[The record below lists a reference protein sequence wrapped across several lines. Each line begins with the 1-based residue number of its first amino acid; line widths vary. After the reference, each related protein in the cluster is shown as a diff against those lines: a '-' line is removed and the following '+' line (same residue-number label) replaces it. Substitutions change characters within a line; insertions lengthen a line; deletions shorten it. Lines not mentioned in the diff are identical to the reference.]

1 MTIMM
6 AELLLEIGT
15 EEIPAGYLENGL
27 KEFKRLAGE
36 CLKENRIDLAG
47 GLEVYGTPRR
57 LVLMGKGVSEKQKDL
72 IQEVTGPPKKV
83 AYDKNGVPTRAAEG
97 FARKQGVSVEELQTI
112 ETPKGEY
119 LYVKQEIP
127 GKPTLEILSERLP
140 GIIGEIPWPKSMRWG
155 EVGFPFVRPVHW
167 ILCLLGGSVVP
178 FEAAGVQSGSTTRGH
193 RFMGPEAVSVSNIAD
208 YLKVMESAFVVL
220 DPLERQRVV
229 VKAARDAAASV
240 GGVPADDPELV
251 QTVANLTEYPTAV
264 CGGFEKAFLDL
275 PDAVLITAMR
285 EHQKYFAVY
294 DEKGALMPN
303 FVAVNNTKTRD
314 ESVVCRGHERVLRAR
329 LSDADF
335 FLKEDRKRPL
345 LDRLED
351 LKQVIYQ
358 AQLGTSYAKVMR
370 VETLAEHIAG
380 MVLPEQV
387 DRAKL
392 AARLAKCDLVTHMVI
407 EFPSLQG
414 AVGKAYAA
422 LEGYEDDICSGIH
435 EHYLP
440 LKAGGALPQS
450 KIGAV
455 VGMADRLDT
464 IAGCFAVG
472 LEPTG
477 KADPFALRRHA
488 LAIIRIMEDTGWD
501 LSFRQ
506 LVEKALSLLAG
517 EIEFDFDATFAR
529 VLDFIR
535 ERYKNMMLRS
545 DYASDLVEAAICGP
559 FDCILSLR
567 PKMEQLKEFT
577 LSSDE
582 FTPLALT
589 FKRVN
594 NIIKKQPMVFEV
606 NPELF
611 KEDAEKDLWET
622 YQSLKDD
629 VAVCISRSAFLEALG
644 IMTRLRTPVDQL
656 FDNVEILTH
665 DDALRENRVG
675 LLQLISSFVLTIA
688 DFSKFSI

>member
-1 MTIMM
+1 MKIMTS
-6 AELLLEIGT
+6 ELLLEIGT

-27 KEFKRLAGE
+27 RELKRLADV

-57 LVLMGKGVSEKQKDL
+57 LVLMGKGVSKKQQDL
-72 IQEVTGPPKKV
+72 TREVTGPPKKV
-83 AYDKNGVPTRAAEG
+83 AYDANGNPTKAAEG
-97 FARKQGVSVEELQTI
+97 FAKKQGISVGELKTI

-127 GKPTLEILSERLP
+127 GRPTVEILSESLP

-155 EVGFPFVRPVHW
+155 AVGFPFVRPVHW
-167 ILCLLGGSVVP
+167 ILCLFDGVVVP
-178 FEAAGVQSGSTTRGH
+178 FQSAGVQSGSTTFGH
-193 RFMGPEAVSVSNIAD
+193 RFMGPEAVDPSNIAG
-208 YLKVMESAFVVL
+208 YENVMENAFVVL
-220 DPLERQRVV
+220 DPLKRQRVV
-229 VKAARDAAASV
+229 EKTVGEAAASV

-264 CGGFEKAFLDL
+264 CGSFEKGFLEL

-314 ESVVCRGHERVLRAR
+314 ESVVCKGHERVLRAR

-358 AQLGTSYAKVMR
+358 AQLGTSHAKVMR
-370 VETLAEHIAG
+370 VETLSAYMADQ
-380 MVLPEQV
+380 VLPKQV
-387 DRAKL
+387 DRARL
-392 AARLAKCDLVTHMVI
+392 TARLAKCDLVTHMVI

-435 EHYLP
+435 DHYLP
-440 LKAGGALPQS
+440 LKAGGRLPQS
-450 KIGAV
+450 EIGAL
-455 VGMADRLDT
+455 VGIADRLDT

-488 LAIIRIMEDTGWD
+488 LAIIRIVEDTGWD
-501 LSFRQ
+501 FSFKG

-517 EIEFDFDATFAR
+517 EIEFDFDAIFAR

-545 DYASDLVEAAICGP
+545 DYASDLVEASICGE

-567 PKMEQLKEFT
+567 PKMAQLKEFSV
-577 LSSDE
+577 SSDE
-582 FTPLALT
+582 FSPLALT

-594 NIIKKQPMVFEV
+594 NIIKKQRQIFEV

-611 KEDAEKDLWET
+611 REDAEKLLWET
-622 YQSLKDD
+622 YQALKDD
-629 VAVCISRSAFLEALG
+629 VAGCIEKSNFLDALVF
-644 IMTRLRTPVDQL
+644 MAKLRTPVDQM
-656 FDNVEILTH
+656 FDNVEILTK
-665 DDALRENRVG
+665 DDVLRENRVG
-675 LLQLISSFVLTIA
+675 LLQMISRFVLTVA
-688 DFSKFSI
+688 DFSRFSI

>member
-1 MTIMM
+1 MT

-27 KEFKRLAGE
+27 EELKRLAGD
-36 CLKENRIDLAG
+36 CLRENRIDLTG
-47 GLEVYGTPRR
+47 GLDVYGTPRR
-57 LVLMGKGVSEKQKDL
+57 LVLIARGVSKKQQDL
-72 IQEVTGPPKKV
+72 TQEVTGPPKKV
-83 AYDKNGVPTRAAEG
+83 AYDKNGAPTKAAAG
-97 FARKQGVSVEELQTI
+97 FAKKQGVSVHELQTI
-112 ETPKGEY
+112 ETSKGEY

-127 GKPTLEILSERLP
+127 GRPTLEILSERLP

-167 ILCLLGGSVVP
+167 ILCLFDGQMVS
-178 FEAAGVQSGSTTRGH
+178 FEAAGVQSGNNTFGH
-193 RFMGPEAVSVSNIAD
+193 RFMAPEGVNVSTIDD
-208 YLKVMESAFVVL
+208 YQKAMENAFVVL
-220 DPLERQRVV
+220 DPHERQQVV
-229 VKAARDAAASV
+229 LKVARDAAANV

-264 CGGFEKAFLDL
+264 CGSFENAFLDL

-294 DEKGALMPN
+294 DDQGSLMPN
-303 FVAVNNTKTRD
+303 FVAINNTMTRD

-329 LSDADF
+329 LSDANF

-345 LDRLED
+345 LERLED

-370 VETLAEHIAG
+370 IEALTAYIAA
-380 MVLPEQV
+380 QV
-387 DRAKL
+387 IPKQIDRARL

-414 AVGKAYAA
+414 AVGKAYAE
-422 LEGYEDDICSGIH
+422 LEGYDEEISSGIYD
-435 EHYLP
+435 HYLP
-440 LKAGGALPQS
+440 LKAGGALPQTQ
-450 KIGAV
+450 IGAV

-488 LAIIRIMEDTGWD
+488 LAIIRIIEDTGWD
-501 LSFRQ
+501 LSFKA
-506 LVEKALSLLAG
+506 LVEKALSLLA
-517 EIEFDFDATFAR
+517 EDITFDFDDTFGRLTA
-529 VLDFIR
+529 FIR

-545 DYASDLVEAAICGP
+545 DYASDLVEAAICGE
-559 FDCILSLR
+559 FDRILSLR
-567 PKMEQLKEFT
+567 PKMEQLTDFA
-577 LSSDE
+577 LSSEE

-594 NIIKKQPMVFEV
+594 NIIKNQGRMFSVDPA
-606 NPELF
+606 LF
-611 KEDAEKDLWET
+611 KEDAEKDLWKT

-629 VAVCISRSAFLEALG
+629 VEKCIGKSDFLDALG
-644 IMTRLRTPVDQL
+644 MMTRLRTPVDQL
-656 FDNVEILTH
+656 FDHVEILT
-665 DDALRENRVG
+665 DNEALRENRVG

>member
-1 MTIMM
+1 MT

-27 KEFKRLAGE
+27 SELRRLAEE
-36 CLKENRIDLAG
+36 CLKENRIDLTGAID
-47 GLEVYGTPRR
+47 VFGTPRR
-57 LVLMGKGVSEKQKDL
+57 LVLMAEGVLEKQQDL
-72 IQEVTGPPKKV
+72 IQEVTGPPKRV
-83 AYDKNGVPTRAAEG
+83 AFDKNGAPTKAAEG
-97 FARKQGVSVEELQTI
+97 FAKKQGISIDEIKTI

-127 GKPTLEILSERLP
+127 GRPTLDILSERLP

-167 ILCLLGGSVVP
+167 IMCLFGGRVVP
-178 FEAAGVQSGSTTRGH
+178 FEAAGVQSGSTTAGH
-193 RFMGPEAVSVSNIAD
+193 RFMAPETVDVSNIAD
-208 YLKVMESAFVVL
+208 YRKVMKNAFVVL
-220 DPLERQRVV
+220 DPQERGQVV
-229 VKAARDAAASV
+229 LRAAKDAASSV

-264 CGGFEKAFLDL
+264 CGSFEKAFLDL

-294 DEKGALMPN
+294 NERGALMPN

-358 AQLGTSYAKVMR
+358 AQLGTSHAKVMR
-370 VETLAEHIAG
+370 VEALTEYIANKA
-380 MVLPEQV
+380 LPGQI

-392 AARLAKCDLVTHMVI
+392 TARLAKCDLVTHMVI

-414 AVGKAYAA
+414 AVGKAYAE
-422 LEGYEDDICSGIH
+422 LEGYDADICSGIYD
-435 EHYLP
+435 HYLP
-440 LKAGGALPQS
+440 LKAGGVLPQS
-450 KIGAV
+450 GIGAV

-488 LAIIRIMEDTGWD
+488 LALIRIMEDTGWD
-501 LSFRQ
+501 FSFQ
-506 LVEKALSLLAG
+506 GLVKKALSLLRA
-517 EIEFDFDATFAR
+517 EIEFDLDDTFEGIIG
-529 VLDFIR
+529 FIR

-545 DYASDLVEAAICGP
+545 NYASDLVEAAICGE
-559 FDCILSLR
+559 FDRILNLR

-582 FTPLALT
+582 FMPLALT

-594 NIIKKQPMVFEV
+594 NIIKKQERIFSVD
-606 NPELF
+606 PERF
-611 KEDAEKDLWET
+611 GEDAEKDLWRT
-622 YQSLKDD
+622 YQSLKDG
-629 VAVCISRSAFLEALG
+629 VAECIGKRAFLDALG
-644 IMTRLRTPVDQL
+644 IMARLRTPVDQL
-656 FDNVEILTH
+656 FDNVEILTE
-665 DDALRENRVG
+665 DRTLRENRVG
-675 LLQLISSFVLTIA
+675 LLQLISAFVLTIA

>member
-1 MTIMM
+1 MT

-27 KEFKRLAGE
+27 RALKRLAEE
-36 CLKENRIDLAG
+36 CLKDSRIDWAG
-47 GLEVYGTPRR
+47 GLDVYGTPRR
-57 LVLMGKGVSEKQKDL
+57 LVLMGKAISLKQEDL
-72 IQEVTGPPKKV
+72 IQEVTGPPKNV
-83 AYDKNGVPTRAAEG
+83 AYDKNGAPTKAAVG
-97 FARKQGVSVEELQTI
+97 FAKKQGVSVEQLQTI

-119 LYVKQEIP
+119 LYVKQEVP
-127 GKPTLEILSERLP
+127 GRSTLEILSERLP
-140 GIIGEIPWPKSMRWG
+140 AIMGEIPWPKSMRWG

-167 ILCLLGGSVVP
+167 ILCLFGGRVVP
-178 FEAAGVQSGSTTRGH
+178 FEAAGVKSGSTTRGH
-193 RFMGPEAVSVSNIAD
+193 RFMGPEEVAVSNIAD
-208 YLKVMESAFVVL
+208 YLGAMERGFVVL
-220 DPLERQRVV
+220 DPKKRQQVV
-229 VKAARDAAASV
+229 ETVAREAAASV
-240 GGVPADDPELV
+240 GGVPTDDPELV

-329 LSDADF
+329 LSDAGF

-351 LKQVIYQ
+351 LKSVIYQ
-358 AQLGTSYAKVMR
+358 AKLGTSHAKVMR
-370 VETLAEHIAG
+370 IEALAAYIAG
-380 MVLPEQV
+380 LMLPEET
-387 DRAKL
+387 DRVKL
-392 AARLAKCDLVTHMVI
+392 VARLAKCDLVTHMVI

-414 AVGKAYAA
+414 VVGSAYAA
-422 LEGYEDDICSGIH
+422 LEGYDDDICSGIH

-455 VGMADRLDT
+455 VGIADRLDT

-506 LVEKALSLLAG
+506 LVKKALSLLAKD
-517 EIEFDFDATFAR
+517 IDFDFDPVFAG
-529 VLDFIR
+529 VSAFIR
-535 ERYKNMMLRS
+535 DRYKNMMLRS
-545 DYASDLVEAAICGP
+545 DYASDLVEATICGE
-559 FDCILSLR
+559 FDGILSLR
-567 PKMEQLKEFT
+567 PRMAQLKEFT

-582 FTPLALT
+582 FVPLALT

-594 NIIKKQPMVFEV
+594 NIIKKQTQVFEV
-606 NPELF
+606 NPDLF
-611 KEDAEKDLWET
+611 KESAEKYLWET
-622 YQSLKDD
+622 YQALRAD
-629 VAVCISRSAFLEALG
+629 VEACIERSAFLDALG
-644 IMTRLRTPVDQL
+644 LMTRLRTPVDQL
-656 FDNVEILTH
+656 FDQVEILTE

-675 LLQLISSFVLTIA
+675 MLQVISKFVLTLA

>member
-1 MTIMM
+1 MT

-27 KEFKRLAGE
+27 KELKRLAE
-36 CLKENRIDLAG
+36 ACLKEDRIDVTGAID
-47 GLEVYGTPRR
+47 VYGTPRR
-57 LVLMGKGVSEKQKDL
+57 LVLMATGVSEKQRDL
-72 IQEVTGPPKKV
+72 VQEVTGPPRKV
-83 AYDKNGVPTRAAEG
+83 AYDQNGAPTKAAEG
-97 FARKQGVSVEELQTI
+97 FARKQGVSVDDLRTI
-112 ETPKGEY
+112 RTPKGEY

-127 GKPTLEILSERLP
+127 GRATPEILAERLP

-155 EVGFPFVRPVHW
+155 KIGFPFVRPVHW
-167 ILCLLGGSVVP
+167 IMCLFDGRVVP
-178 FEAAGVQSGSTTRGH
+178 FEAAGVESGSTTLGH
-193 RFMGPEAVSVSNIAD
+193 RFMAPEAVNVSSIAD
-208 YLKVMESAFVVL
+208 YRKSMENAFVVL
-220 DPLERQRVV
+220 DPHGRQEVV
-229 VKAARDAAASV
+229 SKAVRDAAAGV

-264 CGGFEKAFLDL
+264 CGSFEKAFLDL

-294 DEKGALMPN
+294 DETGALMAN
-303 FVAVNNTKTRD
+303 FVAVNNTRTRD

-345 LDRLED
+345 MDRLED

-370 VETLAEHIAG
+370 VEALTEYMAEK
-380 MVLPEQV
+380 VLPKQV

-392 AARLAKCDLVTHMVI
+392 TARLAKCDLVTHMVI

-422 LEGYEDDICSGIH
+422 LEGYDADIASGIYD
-435 EHYLP
+435 HYLP
-440 LKAGGALPQS
+440 LKAGGTLPRS
-450 KIGAV
+450 GIGAV

-464 IAGCFAVG
+464 IAGCFSVG

-488 LAIIRIMEDTGWD
+488 LAVIRIVEDSGWD
-501 LSFRQ
+501 LSFKE
-506 LVEKALSLLAG
+506 LVKEALSLLQS
-517 EIEFDFDATFAR
+517 EIEFDFDDTFTR
-529 VLDFIR
+529 IIGFIR
-535 ERYKNMMLRS
+535 DRYKNMMLRAG
-545 DYASDLVEAAICGP
+545 YASDLVEAAICGE
-559 FDCILSLR
+559 FDHILSLR
-567 PKMEQLKEFT
+567 PKMEQLKKFT

-582 FTPLALT
+582 FAPLALT

-594 NIIKKQPMVFEV
+594 NIIKKQERIFSVD
-606 NPELF
+606 PERF
-611 KEDAEKDLWET
+611 REDAERDLWRT

-629 VAVCISRSAFLEALG
+629 VGECVRKSAFLEALE
-644 IMTRLRTPVDQL
+644 IMARLRTPVDQL
-656 FDNVEILTH
+656 FDNVEILTE
-665 DDALRENRVG
+665 DQSLRENRVG
-675 LLQLISSFVLTIA
+675 LLQLISAFVLTVA

>member
-1 MTIMM
+1 MT

-27 KEFKRLAGE
+27 EELKRLAGE

-57 LVLMGKGVSEKQKDL
+57 LVLLGRGVSKKQQDL
-72 IQEVTGPPKKV
+72 TREVTGPPKNA
-83 AYDKNGVPTRAAEG
+83 AYDKEGNPTKAAEG
-97 FARKQGVSVEELQTI
+97 FAKKQGVSVQELQTI

-127 GKPTLEILSERLP
+127 GRPTSEILSEQLP
-140 GIIGEIPWPKSMRWG
+140 GIIGAIPWPKSMRWG
-155 EVGFPFVRPVHW
+155 EVGFAFVRPVHW
-167 ILCLLGGSVVP
+167 ILSLFDGRVVP
-178 FEAAGVQSGSTTRGH
+178 FETAGVQSGNTTFGH
-193 RFMGPEAVSVSNIAD
+193 RFMAPDGVTVSDIAD
-208 YLKVMESAFVVL
+208 YQEAMRNAFVIL
-220 DPLERQRVV
+220 DPHERQGVV
-229 VKAARDAAASV
+229 VKTVHDAAAGV

-264 CGGFEKAFLDL
+264 CGSFEKGFLDL

-294 DEKGALMPN
+294 DENGSLMPN

-335 FLKEDRKRPL
+335 FLKEDRKKPL

-358 AQLGTSYAKVMR
+358 ARLGTSHAKVMR
-370 VETLAEHIAG
+370 VEALSECIAEQ
-380 MVLPEQV
+380 VLPEEV

-392 AARLAKCDLVTHMVI
+392 TARLAKCDLVTHMVI

-422 LEGYEDDICSGIH
+422 LEGYEEDVYSGIYD
-435 EHYLP
+435 HYLP

-450 KIGAV
+450 GIGAV
-455 VGMADRLDT
+455 VGVADRLDT
-464 IAGCFAVG
+464 ICGCFAVG

-501 LSFRQ
+501 LSFKELIKR
-506 LVEKALSLLAG
+506 ALSLLADG
-517 EIEFDFDATFAR
+517 IDFDVEATFER
-529 VLDFIR
+529 VLGFVR

-545 DYASDLVEAAICGP
+545 EYSSDLVEAAISEE
-559 FDCILSLR
+559 FDRILSLR
-567 PKMEQLKEFT
+567 PKMAQLKDFT
-577 LSSDE
+577 LSSEE
-582 FTPLALT
+582 FAPLALT

-594 NIIKKQPMVFEV
+594 NIIKKQSRAFEV

-611 KEDAEKDLWET
+611 LEDAEKDLWET
-622 YQSLKDD
+622 YQGLKDD
-629 VAVCISRSAFLEALG
+629 VAACIGKNAFLEALG
-644 IMTRLRTPVDQL
+644 IMVRLRTPVDQL
-656 FDNVEILTH
+656 FDNVEILTK

>member
-1 MTIMM
+1 MM

-15 EEIPAGYLENGL
+15 EEIPAGYLESGL
-27 KEFKRLAGE
+27 RELKRLAGE

-47 GLEVYGTPRR
+47 GLDVYGTPRR
-57 LVLMGKGVSEKQKDL
+57 LVLMGKGVSEKQEDL
-72 IQEVTGPPKKV
+72 IQEVTGPPRKV
-83 AYDKNGVPTRAAEG
+83 AYDENGLPTKAAEG

-127 GKPTLEILSERLP
+127 GKPTLEILSEHLP
-140 GIIGEIPWPKSMRWG
+140 GIIGAITWPKSMRWG

-167 ILCLLGGSVVP
+167 ILCLLDGRVVP

-193 RFMGPEAVSVSNIAD
+193 RFMGPEEVNVSNIDD
-208 YLKVMESAFVVL
+208 YLKAMEGAFVVL

-229 VKAARDAAASV
+229 AKAARDAAAGV
-240 GGVPADDPELV
+240 GGVPVDDPELV

-264 CGGFEKAFLDL
+264 CGSFEKAFLDL

-294 DEKGALMPN
+294 DEKGTLMPN

-314 ESVVCRGHERVLRAR
+314 ESIVCRGHERVLRAR

-370 VETLAEHIAG
+370 VETLAEHIASQ
-380 MVLPEQV
+380 VLPEQV

-440 LKAGGALPQS
+440 LKAGGALPRS
-450 KIGAV
+450 RIGAV

-488 LAIIRIMEDTGWD
+488 LAIIRIMEDAGWD

-559 FDCILSLR
+559 FDCILPLR

-594 NIIKKQPMVFEV
+594 NIIKKQTQVFSV

-629 VAVCISRSAFLEALG
+629 VAVTITKSAFLEALG

>member
-1 MTIMM
+1 MTS
-6 AELLLEIGT
+6 ELLLEIGT

-27 KEFKRLAGE
+27 EELKRLAEE
-36 CLKENRIDLAG
+36 CLRENRIDVTG
-47 GLEVYGTPRR
+47 ELEVYGTPRR
-57 LVLMGKGVSEKQKDL
+57 LVLMGRGLREKQRDL

-83 AYDKNGVPTRAAEG
+83 AYDETGAPTKAAEG
-97 FARKQGVSVEELQTI
+97 FARKQGIALSELQTI

-127 GKPTLEILSERLP
+127 GRPALEILSERMP
-140 GIIGEIPWPKSMRWG
+140 GIIGDIPWPKSMRWG
-155 EVGFPFVRPVHW
+155 EIGFPFVRPVHW
-167 ILCLLGGSVVP
+167 ILCLFGGCVVP
-178 FEAAGVQSGSTTRGH
+178 FEAAGAKSGNTTRGH
-193 RFMGPEAVSVSNIAD
+193 RFMGPEAVEVSGISD
-208 YLKVMESAFVVL
+208 YQKAMEGAFVVL
-220 DPLERQRVV
+220 DPKVRQRVV
-229 VKAARDAAASV
+229 VEVVQNAAAGV

-264 CGGFEKAFLDL
+264 CGGFEKRFLDL

-294 DEKGALMPN
+294 DEKGDLMPN

-345 LDRLED
+345 QDRLED

-358 AQLGTSYAKVMR
+358 ARLGTSHAKVMR
-370 VETLAEHIAG
+370 IEALAEHIAG
-380 MVLPEQV
+380 QVLPTQV

-392 AARLAKCDLVTHMVI
+392 TARLAKCDLVTHMVI

-422 LEGYEDDICSGIH
+422 LEEYDEDICSGIY

-440 LKAGGALPQS
+440 QKAGGDLPRS
-450 KIGAV
+450 EIGAV

-464 IAGCFAVG
+464 IAGCFSVG

-501 LSFRQ
+501 LSFRE

-517 EIEFDFDATFAR
+517 EIEFDFDATFER
-529 VLDFIR
+529 VLAFIGD
-535 ERYKNMMLRS
+535 RYKNMMLRS
-545 DYASDLVEAAICGP
+545 GYASDLVEAAISDE
-559 FDCILSLR
+559 FDRILSLR

-582 FTPLALT
+582 FAPLALT

-594 NIIKKQPMVFEV
+594 NIIKKQEAVFAV
-606 NPELF
+606 TPELF
-611 KEDAEKDLWET
+611 QEDAEKELWEV
-622 YQSLKDD
+622 YQALKDD
-629 VAVCISRSAFLEALG
+629 VDGCIGRSAFLEALE

-656 FDNVEILTH
+656 FDNVEILTE
-665 DDALRENRVG
+665 DQVLRENRVG
-675 LLQLISSFVLTIA
+675 LLQLISGFVLTMA

>member
-15 EEIPAGYLENGL
+15 EEIPAGYLESGL
-27 KEFKRLAGE
+27 KELKRLAGE

-57 LVLMGKGVSEKQKDL
+57 LVLMGKGVSKKQKDL
-72 IQEVTGPPKKV
+72 IQEVTGPPRKV
-83 AYDKNGVPTRAAEG
+83 AYDKSGVPTKAAEG

-119 LYVKQEIP
+119 LFVKQEIP
-127 GKPTLEILSERLP
+127 GKPTLEILSECLP

-167 ILCLLGGSVVP
+167 ILCLLGGRVVP

-193 RFMGPEAVSVSNIAD
+193 RFMGPEEVNVSNIAD
-208 YLKVMESAFVVL
+208 FLKAMESAFVVL

-229 VKAARDAAASV
+229 AKAAQEVAASM

-264 CGGFEKAFLDL
+264 CGGFERRFLDL

-380 MVLPEQV
+380 QALPEQV

-422 LEGYEDDICSGIH
+422 LEGYEDDICAGIH

-450 KIGAV
+450 RIGAV

-464 IAGCFAVG
+464 ISGCFAVG

-545 DYASDLVEAAICGP
+545 DFASDLVEAAICGP

-567 PKMEQLKEFT
+567 PKMAQLKEFT

-594 NIIKKQPMVFEV
+594 NIIKKQPKVFAV

-611 KEDAEKDLWET
+611 KEDAEKDLWGT
-622 YQSLKDD
+622 YQALKDD
-629 VAVCISRSAFLEALG
+629 VAACIRKSAFLEALG

-656 FDNVEILTH
+656 FDNVEILTG
-665 DDALRENRVG
+665 DDTLRENRVG

>member
-1 MTIMM
+1 MT

-15 EEIPAGYLENGL
+15 EEIPAGYLEDGL
-27 KEFKRLAGE
+27 SALKRRVEA
-36 CLKENRIDLAG
+36 CLTESRIDWEG
-47 GLEVYGTPRR
+47 DLEVYGTPRR
-57 LVLMGKGVSEKQKDL
+57 LVLMGKAVSLKQKDL
-72 IQEVTGPPKKV
+72 IQEVTGPPKNV
-83 AYDKNGVPTRAAEG
+83 AYDQNGAPTRAAAG
-97 FARKQGVSVEELQTI
+97 FAKKQGVSVEELSTI
-112 ETPKGEY
+112 DTPKGEY
-119 LYVKQEIP
+119 LYVKQEVP
-127 GKPTLEILSERLP
+127 GRSTHEILSERLP

-155 EVGFPFVRPVHW
+155 DVGFPFVRPVHW
-167 ILCLLGGSVVP
+167 ILCLLGGRVAP
-178 FEAAGVQSGSTTRGH
+178 FEAAGVKSGNTTRGH
-193 RFMGPEAVSVSNIAD
+193 RFMGPEEVSVKNIAD
-208 YLKVMESAFVVL
+208 YRKAMEGAFVVL
-220 DPLERQRVV
+220 DPMERRRVV
-229 VKAARDAAASV
+229 EKVAREAAASV
-240 GGVPADDPELV
+240 GGVPVDDPELV

-294 DEKGALMPN
+294 DEMGTLMPN
-303 FVAVNNTKTRD
+303 FVAVNNTRTRD

-370 VETLAEHIAG
+370 VEALAAHIAG
-380 MVLPEQV
+380 WVLPEET
-387 DRAKL
+387 DRVKL
-392 AARLAKCDLVTHMVI
+392 VARLSKCDLVTHMVI

-414 AVGKAYAA
+414 EVGSAYAA
-422 LEGYEDDICSGIH
+422 MEGYDGDICSGIS

-440 LKAGGALPQS
+440 LKAGAALPQS

-501 LSFRQ
+501 LSFKQ
-506 LVEKALSLLAG
+506 LVEKTLSQLAK
-517 EIEFDFDATFAR
+517 EIDFDFDAVFAR

-535 ERYKNMMLRS
+535 DRYKNMMLRS
-545 DYASDLVEAAICGP
+545 DYVSDLVEAAICEV

-567 PKMEQLKEFT
+567 PKMEQLKAFT

-582 FTPLALT
+582 FVPLALT

-594 NIIKKQPMVFEV
+594 NIIKKQTRVFAV

-611 KEDAEKDLWET
+611 QESAEKHLWET
-622 YQSLKDD
+622 YRALKDD
-629 VAVCISRSAFLEALG
+629 VDSCIEKSAFLDALG
-644 IMTRLRTPVDQL
+644 LMARLRTPVDQL
-656 FDNVEILTH
+656 FDQVEILTK

-675 LLQLISSFVLTIA
+675 LLQVISKFVLTLA

>member
-1 MTIMM
+1 MM

-15 EEIPAGYLENGL
+15 EEIPAGYLESGL
-27 KEFKRLAGE
+27 RELKRLAGE

-47 GLEVYGTPRR
+47 GLDVYGTPRR

-97 FARKQGVSVEELQTI
+97 FAKKQGVSVEELKTI

-119 LYVKQEIP
+119 LFVKQEIP
-127 GKPTLEILSERLP
+127 GRPTLEILSERLS

-167 ILCLLGGSVVP
+167 ILCLFDGRVVP
-178 FEAAGVQSGSTTRGH
+178 FEMAGVQSGSTTFGH
-193 RFMGPEAVSVSNIAD
+193 RFMGPEKVSVSNIAD
-208 YLKVMESAFVVL
+208 YLKVMAGAFVIL
-220 DPLERQRVV
+220 DPRERQRVV

-275 PDAVLITAMR
+275 PDVVLITAMR
-285 EHQKYFAVY
+285 EHQKYFAVT

-314 ESVVCRGHERVLRAR
+314 ESIVCRGHERVLRAR

-335 FLKEDRKRPL
+335 FLKEDCKRPL

-370 VETLAEHIAG
+370 VETLAGHIAG

-392 AARLAKCDLVTHMVI
+392 AARLTKCDLVTHMVI

-464 IAGCFAVG
+464 ISGCFAVG

-517 EIEFDFDATFAR
+517 EIKFDFDATFAR

-559 FDCILSLR
+559 FDYILSLR

-594 NIIKKQPMVFEV
+594 NIIKKQPMVFAV

-622 YQSLKDD
+622 YQALKDD
-629 VAVCISRSAFLEALG
+629 VAVAVRKSAFLEALG

-656 FDNVEILTH
+656 FDNVEVLTR

>member
-1 MTIMM
+1 MT

-27 KEFKRLAGE
+27 AELKRLAEE

-57 LVLMGKGVSEKQKDL
+57 LVLMGRSVSTKQQDL
-72 IQEVTGPPKKV
+72 TQEVTGPPKKV
-83 AYDKNGVPTRAAEG
+83 AYDEKGTPTKAAEG
-97 FARKQGVSVEELQTI
+97 FAKKQGVSIEELQTI

-127 GKPTLEILSERLP
+127 GRPTSEILSEQLP
-140 GIIGEIPWPKSMRWG
+140 GIIGAIPWPKSMRWG

-167 ILCLLGGSVVP
+167 ILCLLDGRVVP
-178 FEAAGVQSGSTTRGH
+178 FEAAGVQSGSTSFGH
-193 RFMGPEAVSVSNIAD
+193 RFMAPEGVSVSNIAD
-208 YLKVMESAFVVL
+208 YQKAMESAFVIL
-220 DPLERQRVV
+220 DPQERQRVV
-229 VKAARDAAASV
+229 VTVARNAAAGV

-264 CGGFEKAFLDL
+264 CGSFEEVFLNL

-294 DEKGALMPN
+294 HENGSLMPN

-335 FLKEDRKRPL
+335 FLKEDRKNPL

-358 AQLGTSYAKVMR
+358 AKLGTSYAKVMR
-370 VETLAEHIAG
+370 VEALAEHIAG
-380 MVLPEQV
+380 QVLHEQV
-387 DRAKL
+387 DDAKL
-392 AARLAKCDLVTHMVI
+392 TARLAKCDLVTHMVI

-422 LEGYEDDICSGIH
+422 LEGYEADICSGIY

-455 VGMADRLDT
+455 VGIADRLDT
-464 IAGCFAVG
+464 ISGCFSVG

-488 LAIIRIMEDTGWD
+488 LAIIRIMEEMGWD
-501 LSFRQ
+501 LSFRA
-506 LVEKALSLLAG
+506 LVKKALSLLAD
-517 EIEFDFDATFAR
+517 EISFDVDATFER
-529 VLDFIR
+529 ILGFIR
-535 ERYKNMMLRS
+535 DRYKNMMLRS
-545 DYASDLVEAAICGP
+545 DYASDLVEAAISDE
-559 FDCILSLR
+559 FDRILSLR
-567 PKMEQLKEFT
+567 PKMAQLKDFT
-577 LSSDE
+577 LSSEE
-582 FTPLALT
+582 FAPLALT

-594 NIIKKQPMVFEV
+594 NIIKKQSRVFEV
-606 NPELF
+606 VPELF
-611 KEDAEKDLWET
+611 KEDAEKDLWKA

-629 VAVCISRSAFLEALG
+629 VEACVGKSAFLEALG
-644 IMTRLRTPVDQL
+644 IMVRLRTPVDQL
-656 FDNVEILTH
+656 FDNVEILTEN
-665 DDALRENRVG
+665 DALRENRVG

>member
-1 MTIMM
+1 MTTMT

-27 KEFKRLAGE
+27 KALKRLAEE
-36 CLKENRIDLAG
+36 CLRENRIDWTG

-57 LVLMGKGVSEKQKDL
+57 LVLMGGGVSKKQQDL
-72 IQEVTGPPKKV
+72 TLEMTGPPKKV
-83 AYDKNGVPTRAAEG
+83 AYDENGKPTKAAEG
-97 FARKQGVSVEELQTI
+97 FAKKQGVPVEQLQTI

-119 LYVKQEIP
+119 LYVKREVP
-127 GKPTLEILSERLP
+127 GRPTLEILSERLP
-140 GIIGEIPWPKSMRWG
+140 GIIGVIPWPKSMRWG
-155 EVGFPFVRPVHW
+155 DVGFAFVRPVHW
-167 ILCLLGGSVVP
+167 VLCLFGGHVVP
-178 FEAAGVQSGSTTRGH
+178 FEAAGVKSGDTTRGH
-193 RFMGPEAVSVSNIAD
+193 RFMGPEEVNVSNIAD
-208 YLKVMESAFVVL
+208 YQRTMEKAFVVL
-220 DPLERQRVV
+220 DPRERQRVV
-229 VKAARDAAASV
+229 AEVVLAAAASV
-240 GGVPADDPELV
+240 GGVPADDAALV

-314 ESVVCRGHERVLRAR
+314 ASVVCRGHERVLRAR

-335 FLKEDRKRPL
+335 FLKEDRKSPL
-345 LDRLED
+345 LERLES

-358 AQLGTSYAKVMR
+358 ARLGTSYAKVMR
-370 VETLAEHIAG
+370 VEALAAHIAG
-380 MVLPEQV
+380 LSLPEET
-387 DRAKL
+387 DRVKL
-392 AARLAKCDLVTHMVI
+392 VARLAKCDLVTHMVI

-422 LEGYEDDICSGIH
+422 LEGYDDDVCSGIY

-455 VGMADRLDT
+455 VGVADRLDT
-464 IAGCFAVG
+464 ISGCFAVG

-488 LAIIRIMEDTGWD
+488 LAVIRIMEDAGWD
-501 LSFRQ
+501 LSFRE
-506 LVEKALSLLAG
+506 LVEKALSLLANDL
-517 EIEFDFDATFAR
+517 DFDLTSVFEGIMA
-529 VLDFIR
+529 FIR

-545 DYASDLVEAAICGP
+545 DYASDLVEAAICGE
-559 FDCILSLR
+559 FDRILSLR
-567 PKMEQLKEFT
+567 PKMEHLKEFT

-582 FTPLALT
+582 FVPLALT

-594 NIIKKQPMVFEV
+594 NIIKKQTRVFEV
-606 NPELF
+606 NPDLF
-611 KEDAEKDLWET
+611 QESPEKNLWKT
-622 YQSLKDD
+622 YGALRAD
-629 VAVCISRSAFLEALG
+629 VEACMAKSAFLDALG
-644 IMTRLRTPVDQL
+644 LMTRLRTPVDQL
-656 FDNVEILTH
+656 FDEVEILTK

-675 LLQLISSFVLTIA
+675 LLQVISKFVLTLA

>member
-1 MTIMM
+1 M

-27 KEFKRLAGE
+27 SELKRLAGK

-47 GLEVYGTPRR
+47 GLDVYGTPRR

-83 AYDKNGVPTRAAEG
+83 AYDKNGVPTKAAEG

-127 GKPTLEILSERLP
+127 GRPTLEILSEHLP
-140 GIIGEIPWPKSMRWG
+140 GIIGAISWPKSMRWG
-155 EVGFPFVRPVHW
+155 EVGFSFVRPVHW

-178 FEAAGVQSGSTTRGH
+178 FEVAGVQSGRTTCGH
-193 RFMGPEAVSVSNIAD
+193 RFMGPEDVSVSNIAD
-208 YLKVMESAFVVL
+208 YLKAMESAFVVL

-229 VKAARDAAASV
+229 VKAARDAAARV
-240 GGVPADDPELV
+240 GGVPADDPGLV

-264 CGGFEKAFLDL
+264 CGSFEKAFLAL
-275 PDAVLITAMR
+275 PDVVLITAMR

-294 DEKGALMPN
+294 DEKGVLMPN

-314 ESVVCRGHERVLRAR
+314 ESIVCRGHERVLRAR

-345 LDRLED
+345 PDRLED

-594 NIIKKQPMVFEV
+594 NIIKKQSMVFAV
-606 NPELF
+606 NPALF
-611 KEDAEKDLWET
+611 KEDAEKDLWEI

-629 VAVCISRSAFLEALG
+629 VAVCIGKSAFLEALG

-656 FDNVEILTH
+656 FDNVEILTK
-665 DDALRENRVG
+665 DNALRENRVG

>member
-1 MTIMM
+1 MT

-27 KEFKRLAGE
+27 EELKRLAEE
-36 CLKENRIDLAG
+36 CLKENRIDMAG

-57 LVLMGKGVSEKQKDL
+57 LVLLGRGVSKKQQDL
-72 IQEVTGPPKKV
+72 TQEVTGPPKNV
-83 AYDKNGVPTRAAEG
+83 AYDKEGIPTKAAEG
-97 FARKQGVSVEELQTI
+97 FAKKQGVSVQELQTI

-119 LYVKQEIP
+119 LYVKQEIS
-127 GKPTLEILSERLP
+127 GRPTSEILSEQLP
-140 GIIGEIPWPKSMRWG
+140 GIIGAIPWPKSMRWG
-155 EVGFPFVRPVHW
+155 EVGFAFVRPVHW
-167 ILCLLGGSVVP
+167 ILSLFDGRVVP
-178 FEAAGVQSGSTTRGH
+178 FEAAGVQSGNTTFGH
-193 RFMGPEAVSVSNIAD
+193 RFMAPDGVNVKDIAD
-208 YLKVMESAFVVL
+208 YRKTMKSAFVIL
-220 DPLERQRVV
+220 DPEERQEVV
-229 VKAARDAAASV
+229 AKTARNAAAGV

-264 CGGFEKAFLDL
+264 CGSFEKAFLDL

-294 DEKGALMPN
+294 DENGSLMPN

-335 FLKEDRKRPL
+335 FLKEDRKKPL

-358 AQLGTSYAKVMR
+358 ARLGTSYAKVMR
-370 VETLAEHIAG
+370 VEALAECIAKQ
-380 MVLPEQV
+380 VLPKEV

-392 AARLAKCDLVTHMVI
+392 TARLAKCDLVTHMVI

-422 LEGYEDDICSGIH
+422 LEGYEEDVCSGIYD
-435 EHYLP
+435 HYLP

-450 KIGAV
+450 GIGAV

-464 IAGCFAVG
+464 ICGCFSVG

-488 LAIIRIMEDTGWD
+488 LAIIRIMEETGWD
-501 LSFRQ
+501 LSFKE
-506 LVEKALSLLAG
+506 LVKKALSLLADD
-517 EIEFDFDATFAR
+517 IDFDVEATFER
-529 VLDFIR
+529 VSGFIR

-545 DYASDLVEAAICGP
+545 QYASDLVEAAISDD
-559 FDCILSLR
+559 FDRILSLR

-582 FTPLALT
+582 FAPLALT

-594 NIIKKQPMVFEV
+594 NIIKKQSRAFEV

-611 KEDAEKDLWET
+611 SEDPEKDLWKT
-622 YQSLKDD
+622 YQGLKDD
-629 VAVCISRSAFLEALG
+629 VEGCIGKNAFLEALG
-644 IMTRLRTPVDQL
+644 IMVRLRTPVDRL
-656 FDNVEILTH
+656 FDNVEILTK

-675 LLQLISSFVLTIA
+675 LLQLISSFVLTVA

>member
-1 MTIMM
+1 MTIMT

-15 EEIPAGYLENGL
+15 EEIPAGYLESGL
-27 KEFKRLAGE
+27 KELKRLAGE

-47 GLEVYGTPRR
+47 SLEVYGTPRR

-72 IQEVTGPPKKV
+72 IQEVTGPPRKV
-83 AYDKNGVPTRAAEG
+83 AYDENGVPTKAAEG

-112 ETPKGEY
+112 ETPKGDY

-127 GKPTLEILSERLP
+127 GRPTLEILSERLP

-155 EVGFPFVRPVHW
+155 EVGFSFVRPVHW
-167 ILCLLGGSVVP
+167 ILCLLGGLVVP
-178 FEAAGVQSGSTTRGH
+178 FEVAGVQSGSTTRGH
-193 RFMGPEAVSVSNIAD
+193 RFMGPEAVNVSNIAD
-208 YLKVMESAFVVL
+208 FLKVMEGAFVVL
-220 DPLERQRVV
+220 DPRERQRVV

-264 CGGFEKAFLDL
+264 CGSFEKAFLDL

-294 DEKGALMPN
+294 DEKGTLMPH

-314 ESVVCRGHERVLRAR
+314 ESVVCRGHDRVLRAR

-345 LDRLED
+345 IDRLED

-370 VETLAEHIAG
+370 VEALAEHIAG
-380 MVLPEQV
+380 KVLPEQV
-387 DRAKL
+387 DGAKL
-392 AARLAKCDLVTHMVI
+392 TARLAKCDLVTHMVI

-422 LEGYEDDICSGIH
+422 LEGYEDNICSGIH

-450 KIGAV
+450 RIGAV

-464 IAGCFAVG
+464 ISGCFAVG

-594 NIIKKQPMVFEV
+594 NIIKKQPMVFAV

-611 KEDAEKDLWET
+611 KEDAEKYLWET
-622 YQSLKDD
+622 YQALKDD
-629 VAVCISRSAFLEALG
+629 VAVCIRKSAFLEALG

-656 FDNVEILTH
+656 FDNVEILTR

-675 LLQLISSFVLTIA
+675 LLQMISSFVLTIA

>member
-1 MTIMM
+1 MT

-15 EEIPAGYLENGL
+15 EEIPAGYLESGL
-27 KEFKRLAGE
+27 KELKRLAGE
-36 CLKENRIDLAG
+36 CLRENRIDCTG
-47 GLEVYGTPRR
+47 ELEVYGTPRR
-57 LVLMGKGVSEKQKDL
+57 LVLMGKGVSTKQEDL
-72 IQEVTGPPKKV
+72 AREVTGPPKKV
-83 AYDKNGVPTRAAEG
+83 AYDESGNPTRAAIG
-97 FARKQGVSVEELQTI
+97 FAKKQGISVNELKTI

-119 LYVKQEIP
+119 LYVKQEIS
-127 GKPTLEILSERLP
+127 GRPTLEILSEHLP
-140 GIIGEIPWPKSMRWG
+140 AIIGEIPWPKSMRWG
-155 EVGFPFVRPVHW
+155 EVGFSFVRPVHW
-167 ILCLLGGSVVP
+167 ILCLFDDCIVP
-178 FEAAGVQSGSTTRGH
+178 FKAAGVESNNTTFGH
-193 RFMGPEAVSVSNIAD
+193 RFMGPEETVVSNIAD
-208 YLKVMESAFVVL
+208 YQKVMENAFVIL
-220 DPLERQRVV
+220 DPLKRQRVV
-229 VKAARDAAASV
+229 EKVAKEAAASV
-240 GGVPADDPELV
+240 GGIPADDPELV

-264 CGGFEKAFLDL
+264 CGSFEKAFLEL

-303 FVAVNNTKTRD
+303 FVAVNNTRTRD

-345 LDRLED
+345 LNRLED

-380 MVLPEQV
+380 VVLPGRV
-387 DRAKL
+387 DHAKL
-392 AARLAKCDLVTHMVI
+392 TARLAKCDLVTHMVI

-422 LEGYEDDICSGIH
+422 LEGYEKDICSGIH

-440 LKAGGALPQS
+440 LKAGGTLPQS

-455 VGMADRLDT
+455 VGIADRVDT
-464 IAGCFAVG
+464 ISGCFAVG

-488 LAIIRIMEDTGWD
+488 LAIIRIMEDSGWD
-501 LSFRQ
+501 LSFRE

-517 EIEFDFDATFAR
+517 DIEFDFDATFAR

-545 DYASDLVEAAICGP
+545 NYVSDLVEASICGE
-559 FDCILSLR
+559 FDRILSLR

-577 LSSDE
+577 LSSSE
-582 FTPLALT
+582 FAPLALT

-594 NIIKKQPMVFEV
+594 NIIKKQTQVFEV

-611 KEDAEKDLWET
+611 QEDAEKDLWKT
-622 YQSLKDD
+622 YQALKDD
-629 VAVCISRSAFLEALG
+629 VEGCIKRSAFLEALG
-644 IMTRLRTPVDQL
+644 SMTKLRTPVDQL
-656 FDNVEILTH
+656 FDEVEILTG
-665 DDALRENRVG
+665 DDALRGNRVG
-675 LLQLISSFVLTIA
+675 LLQLISGFVLTIA

>member
-1 MTIMM
+1 MM

-15 EEIPAGYLENGL
+15 EEIPAGYLESGL
-27 KEFKRLAGE
+27 KALKRLAGE

-47 GLEVYGTPRR
+47 GLDVYGTPRR
-57 LVLMGKGVSEKQKDL
+57 LVLMGKGVSEKQEDL
-72 IQEVTGPPKKV
+72 IQEVTGPPRKV
-83 AYDKNGVPTRAAEG
+83 AYDKNGVPTKAAEG

-127 GKPTLEILSERLP
+127 GRPTLEILSERLP

-167 ILCLLGGSVVP
+167 ILCLFDGREVP
-178 FEAAGVQSGSTTRGH
+178 FEAAGVQSGGTTRGH
-193 RFMGPEAVSVSNIAD
+193 RFMGPEEASVSSIAD

-229 VKAARDAAASV
+229 AKAARDAAASV

-264 CGGFEKAFLDL
+264 CGGFEKRFLDL

-294 DEKGALMPN
+294 DEKGSLMPN

-380 MVLPEQV
+380 QVLPEQV

-450 KIGAV
+450 RIGAV

-472 LEPTG
+472 VSRTHG
-477 KADPFALRRHA
+477 KSRSLCP
-488 LAIIRIMEDTGWD
+488 
-501 LSFRQ
+501 S
-506 LVEKALSLLAG
+506 KACPG
-517 EIEFDFDATFAR
+517 HYPDHGGYRMGFVFQ
-529 VLDFIR
+529 
-535 ERYKNMMLRS
+535 
-545 DYASDLVEAAICGP
+545 AACGKSP
-559 FDCILSLR
+559 
-567 PKMEQLKEFT
+567 
-577 LSSDE
+577 LSSG
-582 FTPLALT
+582 
-589 FKRVN
+589 R
-594 NIIKKQPMVFEV
+594 
-606 NPELF
+606 
-611 KEDAEKDLWET
+611 
-622 YQSLKDD
+622 
-629 VAVCISRSAFLEALG
+629 
-644 IMTRLRTPVDQL
+644 
-656 FDNVEILTH
+656 
-665 DDALRENRVG
+665 
-675 LLQLISSFVLTIA
+675 
-688 DFSKFSI
+688 

>member
-1 MTIMM
+1 MTIMT

-15 EEIPAGYLENGL
+15 EEIPAGYLESGL
-27 KEFKRLAGE
+27 RELKRLAGE

-47 GLEVYGTPRR
+47 GLDVYGTPRR
-57 LVLMGKGVSEKQKDL
+57 LVLMGKGVSEKQQDL

-83 AYDKNGVPTRAAEG
+83 AYDESGVPTRAAEG
-97 FARKQGVSVEELQTI
+97 FAKKQGVSVEELKTI

-119 LYVKQEIP
+119 LYVKQKIP
-127 GKPTLEILSERLP
+127 GRPTLEILSERLP
-140 GIIGEIPWPKSMRWG
+140 GIIGDIPWPKSMRWG
-155 EVGFPFVRPVHW
+155 KVGFPFVRPVHW
-167 ILCLLGGSVVP
+167 ILCLFDGREVP
-178 FEAAGVQSGSTTRGH
+178 FEAAGVQSGSTTFGH
-193 RFMGPEAVSVSNIAD
+193 RFMGPEEVSVSNIAD
-208 YLKVMESAFVVL
+208 YLKVMEGTFVVL
-220 DPLERQRVV
+220 DPRERQRVV

-240 GGVPADDPELV
+240 GGIPADDPELV

-264 CGGFEKAFLDL
+264 CGSFEKAFLDL
-275 PDAVLITAMR
+275 PDVVLITAMR
-285 EHQKYFAVY
+285 EHQKYFAVT

-314 ESVVCRGHERVLRAR
+314 ESIVCRGHERVLRAR

-345 LDRLED
+345 PDRLED

-370 VETLAEHIAG
+370 VETLTEHIAG
-380 MVLPEQV
+380 IVLPEQV

-440 LKAGGALPQS
+440 LKAGGSLPQS

-464 IAGCFAVG
+464 ISGCFAVG
-472 LEPTG
+472 LDPTG

-506 LVEKALSLLAG
+506 LVEKTLSLLAG
-517 EIEFDFDATFAR
+517 EIKFDFDATFAR

-535 ERYKNMMLRS
+535 ERYKYMMLRS

-559 FDCILSLR
+559 FDCILPLR

-606 NPELF
+606 NPVLF

-629 VAVCISRSAFLEALG
+629 VAVALRKSAFLEALG

-656 FDNVEILTH
+656 FDNVEILTG

>member
-1 MTIMM
+1 MTIMT

-27 KEFKRLAGE
+27 RELKRLAGV

-47 GLEVYGTPRR
+47 DLQVYGTPRR
-57 LVLMGKGVSEKQKDL
+57 LVLMGRGVSKKQQDL
-72 IQEVTGPPKKV
+72 TLEVTGPPKKV
-83 AYDKNGVPTRAAEG
+83 AYDENGAPTRAAMG
-97 FARKQGVSVEELQTI
+97 FAKKQGVSVGELQTI
-112 ETPKGEY
+112 KTPKGEY
-119 LYVKQEIP
+119 LYVKQEIL
-127 GKPTLEILSERLP
+127 GKPTLEILAEFLP

-155 EVGFPFVRPVHW
+155 SVGFSFVRPVHW
-167 ILCLLGGSVVP
+167 ILCLFDGRVVP
-178 FEAAGVQSGSTTRGH
+178 FKAAGVESNNTTFGH
-193 RFMGPEAVSVSNIAD
+193 RFMGPEETVVSNIND
-208 YLKVMESAFVVL
+208 YQKAMENAFVIL
-220 DPLERQRVV
+220 DPLKRQRVV
-229 VKAARDAAASV
+229 EKVAKEAAASV

-264 CGGFEKAFLDL
+264 CGSFEKSFLDL

-294 DEKGALMPN
+294 DENGSLMPN

-358 AQLGTSYAKVMR
+358 AQLGTSHAKVMR
-370 VETLAEHIAG
+370 VETLAEHIG
-380 MVLPEQV
+380 DRVLPEQV
-387 DRAKL
+387 DDAKL
-392 AARLAKCDLVTHMVI
+392 TARLAKCDLVTHMVI

-422 LEGYEDDICSGIH
+422 LEGYDDGICSGIH

-440 LKAGGALPQS
+440 LKSGGALPQS

-455 VGMADRLDT
+455 VGIADRLDT
-464 IAGCFAVG
+464 ISGCFAVG

-488 LAIIRIMEDTGWD
+488 LAIIRMLEDMGWD
-501 LSFRQ
+501 LSIRA

-529 VLDFIR
+529 ALDFIR

-545 DYASDLVEAAICGP
+545 NYVSDLVEASICGE
-559 FDCILSLR
+559 FDRILSLR

-582 FTPLALT
+582 FAPLALT

-594 NIIKKQPMVFEV
+594 NIIKKQTRVFEV
-606 NPELF
+606 TPDLF
-611 KEDAEKDLWET
+611 KEDAEKHLWET
-622 YQSLKDD
+622 YQALKDD
-629 VAVCISRSAFLEALG
+629 VAGCIEKSAFLDALG
-644 IMTRLRTPVDQL
+644 LMTKLRTPVDQL
-656 FDNVEILTH
+656 FDEVEILTG
-665 DDALRENRVG
+665 DDSLRENRVG
-675 LLQLISSFVLTIA
+675 LLQMISKLVLTVA

>member
-1 MTIMM
+1 MT

-15 EEIPAGYLENGL
+15 EEIPAGYLESGL
-27 KEFKRLAGE
+27 NELKRLAGE
-36 CLKENRIDLAG
+36 CLKESRIDLAG
-47 GLEVYGTPRR
+47 DLDVYGTPRR
-57 LVLMGKGVSEKQKDL
+57 LVLTGKGVSEKQQDL
-72 IQEVTGPPKKV
+72 TREVTGPPKKV
-83 AYDKNGVPTRAAEG
+83 AYDENGVPTRAAEG
-97 FARKQGVSVEELQTI
+97 FARKQGVSLEELQTI

-119 LYVKQEIP
+119 LFVKQEVP

-167 ILCLLGGSVVP
+167 ILCLFGGRVVP
-178 FEAAGVQSGSTTRGH
+178 FEAAGVQSGSTTCGH
-193 RFMGPEAVSVSNIAD
+193 RFMGPEAMAVSNIDD
-208 YLKVMESAFVVL
+208 YMKVMGNAFVVL
-220 DPLERQRVV
+220 DPFERQQVV
-229 VKAARDAAASV
+229 AKAASAAAAVV

-264 CGGFEKAFLDL
+264 CGSFEKTFLDL

-294 DEKGALMPN
+294 DQKGNLMPN

-314 ESVVCRGHERVLRAR
+314 ESIVCRGHERVLRAR

-370 VETLAEHIAG
+370 VESLAEHIAG
-380 MVLPEQV
+380 QVLPEQV
-387 DRAKL
+387 DGAKL
-392 AARLAKCDLVTHMVI
+392 TARLAKCDLVTHMVI

-422 LEGYEDDICSGIH
+422 LEGYEEDICSGIH

-440 LKAGGALPQS
+440 LKAGGELPLS

-455 VGMADRLDT
+455 VGLADRLDT
-464 IAGCFAVG
+464 ISGCFAVG

-501 LSFRQ
+501 LSFRE
-506 LVEKALSLLAG
+506 LVEKALSLLAA
-517 EIEFDFDATFAR
+517 EIEFDFDETFAR

-559 FDCILSLR
+559 FDSILALR
-567 PKMEQLKEFT
+567 SKIVQLKEFT

-594 NIIKKQPMVFEV
+594 NIIKKQARVFEV
-606 NPELF
+606 DPALF
-611 KEDAEKDLWET
+611 KEGAEKDLWQT
-622 YQSLKDD
+622 YQALKDD
-629 VAVCISRSAFLEALG
+629 VAVTIRKNAFLEALG

-656 FDNVEILTH
+656 FDNVEILTR

>member
-1 MTIMM
+1 MT

-27 KEFKRLAGE
+27 SELKRLAEE

-47 GLEVYGTPRR
+47 GLDVYGTPRR
-57 LVLMGKGVSEKQKDL
+57 LVLMGKGVSVKQKDL
-72 IQEVTGPPKKV
+72 VQEVTGPPRKV
-83 AYDKNGVPTRAAEG
+83 AYDENGVPTKAAEG
-97 FARKQGVSVEELQTI
+97 FAGKQGVSVEELQII

-119 LYVKQEIP
+119 LFVKQEIP
-127 GKPTLEILSERLP
+127 GRPTREILSERLP

-167 ILCLLGGSVVP
+167 ILCLFDGREVP

-193 RFMGPEAVSVSNIAD
+193 RFMGPEEASVSNIAD
-208 YLKVMESAFVVL
+208 YLKAMEGAFVVL
-220 DPLERQRVV
+220 DPLERQQVV
-229 VKAARDAAASV
+229 VKAAQEAAASV
-240 GGVPADDPELV
+240 RGVPADDPELV

-264 CGGFEKAFLDL
+264 CGSFEKAFLDL

-294 DEKGALMPN
+294 DEKGDLMPH

-345 LDRLED
+345 IDRLED

-380 MVLPEQV
+380 KVLPEQV
-387 DRAKL
+387 DGAKL
-392 AARLAKCDLVTHMVI
+392 TARLAKCDLVTHMVI

-464 IAGCFAVG
+464 ISGCFAVG

-488 LAIIRIMEDTGWD
+488 LSIIRIMEDSDWD

-606 NPELF
+606 DPELF
-611 KEDAEKDLWET
+611 KEGAEKDLWET
-622 YQSLKDD
+622 YQALKDD
-629 VAVCISRSAFLEALG
+629 VAGCIEKSAFLEALG

-656 FDNVEILTH
+656 FDNVEILTE

-675 LLQLISSFVLTIA
+675 LLQMISGFVLTIA

>member
-1 MTIMM
+1 MTIMT

-27 KEFKRLAGE
+27 RELKRLAGE
-36 CLKENRIDLAG
+36 CLKENRIDLVG

-57 LVLMGKGVSEKQKDL
+57 LVLMGMGVSKKQQDL
-72 IQEVTGPPKKV
+72 TREVTGPPKKV
-83 AYDKNGVPTRAAEG
+83 AYDSNGNPTKAAEG
-97 FARKQGVSVEELQTI
+97 FAKKQGISVSELQTI

-127 GKPTLEILSERLP
+127 GRPTLEILSEYLP

-155 EVGFPFVRPVHW
+155 EVGFAFVRPVHW
-167 ILCLLGGSVVP
+167 ILCLFDGGIVP
-178 FEAAGVQSGSTTRGH
+178 FEAAGVQSGSTTFGH
-193 RFMGPEAVSVSNIAD
+193 RFMGPEEVAVSNIAD
-208 YLKVMESAFVVL
+208 YRKGMENAFVVL
-220 DPLERQRVV
+220 DPAERQRVV
-229 VKAARDAAASV
+229 EKVAQDAAASV

-264 CGGFEKAFLDL
+264 CGSFEKGFLDL
-275 PDAVLITAMR
+275 PDTVLITAMR

-294 DEKGALMPN
+294 DEKGSLMPN

-370 VETLAEHIAG
+370 VEILAEHIARK
-380 MVLPEQV
+380 VLPEQV

-392 AARLAKCDLVTHMVI
+392 TARLAKCDLVSHMVI

-422 LEGYEDDICSGIH
+422 LEGYDDDICSGIH

-450 KIGAV
+450 RIGAV

-488 LAIIRIMEDTGWD
+488 LAIIRIMEDAGWD
-501 LSFRQ
+501 LSFRD

-545 DYASDLVEAAICGP
+545 DYASDLVEASICGE
-559 FDCILSLR
+559 FDRILALR
-567 PKMEQLKEFT
+567 PKMAQLKEFT

-582 FTPLALT
+582 FAPLALT

-594 NIIKKQPMVFEV
+594 NIIKKQTKIFEV
-606 NPELF
+606 NPVLF
-611 KEDAEKDLWET
+611 QEDAEKQLWET
-622 YQSLKDD
+622 YQALKDD
-629 VAVCISRSAFLEALG
+629 VEGCIEKSAFLDALG
-644 IMTRLRTPVDQL
+644 LMTKLRTPVDQM
-656 FDNVEILTH
+656 FDTVEILTG

-675 LLQLISSFVLTIA
+675 LLQMISKFVLTVA

>member
-1 MTIMM
+1 MM

-15 EEIPAGYLENGL
+15 EEIPAGYLESGL
-27 KEFKRLAGE
+27 KALKRLAGE

-47 GLEVYGTPRR
+47 GLDVYGTPRR
-57 LVLMGKGVSEKQKDL
+57 LVLMGKGVSEKQEDL
-72 IQEVTGPPKKV
+72 IQEVTGPPRKV
-83 AYDKNGVPTRAAEG
+83 AYDKNGVPTKAAEG

-127 GKPTLEILSERLP
+127 GRPTLEILSERLP

-167 ILCLLGGSVVP
+167 ILCLFDGREVP
-178 FEAAGVQSGSTTRGH
+178 FEAAGVQSGGTTRGH
-193 RFMGPEAVSVSNIAD
+193 RFMGPEAVNVSSIAD

-229 VKAARDAAASV
+229 AKAARDAAASV

-264 CGGFEKAFLDL
+264 CGGFEKRFLDL

-294 DEKGALMPN
+294 DEKGSLMPN

-380 MVLPEQV
+380 QVLPEQV

-450 KIGAV
+450 RIGAV

-545 DYASDLVEAAICGP
+545 DYASDLVEAVICGP
-559 FDCILSLR
+559 FDCILTLR

-594 NIIKKQPMVFEV
+594 NIIKKQPMVFAV

-622 YQSLKDD
+622 YEALKDD
-629 VAVCISRSAFLEALG
+629 VAVALRKSAFLEALG

>member
-1 MTIMM
+1 MM

-15 EEIPAGYLENGL
+15 EEIPAGYLESGL
-27 KEFKRLAGE
+27 RELKRLAGE

-47 GLEVYGTPRR
+47 GLDVYGTPRR
-57 LVLMGKGVSEKQKDL
+57 LVLMGKGISAKQKDL

-83 AYDKNGVPTRAAEG
+83 AYDENGVPTKAAEG

-112 ETPKGEY
+112 ETPKGDY

-127 GKPTLEILSERLP
+127 GRPTLEILSERLP

-178 FEAAGVQSGSTTRGH
+178 FEAAGVQSGSTTCGH
-193 RFMGPEAVSVSNIAD
+193 RFMGPEAVNVSNISD

-229 VKAARDAAASV
+229 VKAARDAAAGV

-264 CGGFEKAFLDL
+264 CGSFEKVFLDL

-294 DEKGALMPN
+294 DEKGVLMPN

-345 LDRLED
+345 IDRLED

-380 MVLPEQV
+380 KVLPEQV
-387 DRAKL
+387 DGAKL
-392 AARLAKCDLVTHMVI
+392 TARLAKCDLVTHMVI

-464 IAGCFAVG
+464 ISGCFAVG

-501 LSFRQ
+501 LSFRE
-506 LVEKALSLLAG
+506 LVEKALSLLAA

-535 ERYKNMMLRS
+535 ERYRNMMLRS

-611 KEDAEKDLWET
+611 KEDAEKDLWKT
-622 YQSLKDD
+622 YQALKDD
-629 VAVCISRSAFLEALG
+629 VGGYIEKRAFLDALG
-644 IMTRLRTPVDQL
+644 LMTKLRTPVDQL
-656 FDNVEILTH
+656 FDEVEILTE
-665 DDALRENRVG
+665 DDALRKNRVG
-675 LLQLISSFVLTIA
+675 LLQMISKFVLTVA

>member
-1 MTIMM
+1 M

-15 EEIPAGYLENGL
+15 EEIPAGYLESGL
-27 KEFKRLAGE
+27 REFKRLVGE
-36 CLKENRIDLAG
+36 CLKENRIDLVG
-47 GLEVYGTPRR
+47 DLDVYGTPRR

-72 IQEVTGPPKKV
+72 IQEVTGPPRKV
-83 AYDKNGVPTRAAEG
+83 AYDENGVPTKAAEG
-97 FARKQGVSVEELQTI
+97 FARKQGVSVDELQTI

-119 LYVKQEIP
+119 LFVKQEIP

-167 ILCLLGGSVVP
+167 ILCLLGGRVVP
-178 FEAAGVQSGSTTRGH
+178 FEAAGVQSGSTTCGH
-193 RFMGPEAVSVSNIAD
+193 RFMGPEAVNVSNIDD
-208 YLKVMESAFVVL
+208 YLKAMESTSVVL

-229 VKAARDAAASV
+229 AKAAREAAASV

-264 CGGFEKAFLDL
+264 CGSFEKGFLDL
-275 PDAVLITAMR
+275 PDVVLITAMR

-294 DEKGALMPN
+294 DEKGDLMPN

-370 VETLAEHIAG
+370 VESLAEHIAG
-380 MVLPEQV
+380 QVLPEQV

-422 LEGYEDDICSGIH
+422 LEGYEEDICSGIH

-440 LKAGGALPQS
+440 LKAGGALPLS

-464 IAGCFAVG
+464 ITGCFAVG

-517 EIEFDFDATFAR
+517 EIEFDVDATFAR

-559 FDCILSLR
+559 FDRILSLR

-611 KEDAEKDLWET
+611 KEDAEKDLWKT
-622 YQSLKDD
+622 YQALKDD
-629 VAVCISRSAFLEALG
+629 VAVTIRKSAFLEALG
-644 IMTRLRTPVDQL
+644 IMARLRTPVDQL
-656 FDNVEILTH
+656 FDNVEILTK

>member
-1 MTIMM
+1 MT

-27 KEFKRLAGE
+27 KELKRLAGE
-36 CLKENRIDLAG
+36 CLKENRIDVAG
-47 GLEVYGTPRR
+47 SLEVYGTPRR
-57 LVLMGKGVSEKQKDL
+57 LVLMGRGVAEKQQDL
-72 IQEVTGPPKKV
+72 TLEVTGPPKKV
-83 AYDKNGVPTRAAEG
+83 AYDENGAPTRAAEG
-97 FARKQGVSVEELQTI
+97 FAKKQGVSVQELQTI

-119 LYVKQEIP
+119 LFVKQEIP

-155 EVGFPFVRPVHW
+155 AIGFPFVRPVHW
-167 ILCLLGGSVVP
+167 ILCRLDGKVVP
-178 FEAAGVQSGSTTRGH
+178 FEAAGVKSGSTTFGH
-193 RFMGPEAVSVSNIAD
+193 RFMGPEETDVSNIAE
-208 YLKVMESAFVVL
+208 YRKLMENSFVVL

-229 VKAARDAAASV
+229 EKVSKDAAASV

-264 CGGFEKAFLDL
+264 CGSFEKGFLDL

-294 DEKGALMPN
+294 DEKGSLMPN
-303 FVAVNNTKTRD
+303 FVAVNNTRTRD

-380 MVLPEQV
+380 QVLPGQV
-387 DRAKL
+387 DGVKL
-392 AARLAKCDLVTHMVI
+392 TARLAKCDLVTHMVT

-414 AVGKAYAA
+414 RVGKAYAV
-422 LEGYEDDICSGIH
+422 LEGYEDGICTGIH

-455 VGMADRLDT
+455 VGIADRLDT

-488 LAIIRIMEDTGWD
+488 LAIIRIMEDAGWD
-501 LSFRQ
+501 LSFRA
-506 LVEKALSLLAG
+506 LVEKALSLLAD
-517 EIEFDFDATFAR
+517 EIEFDVDATSSR

-545 DYASDLVEAAICGP
+545 DFASDLVEASICGE
-559 FDCILSLR
+559 FDRILSLR
-567 PKMEQLKEFT
+567 PKMAQLKEFT
-577 LSSDE
+577 LSSEE

-594 NIIKKQPMVFEV
+594 NIIKKQTKDFEV
-606 NPELF
+606 NRELF
-611 KEDAEKDLWET
+611 KEDAEKQLWET
-622 YQSLKDD
+622 YQALKDD
-629 VAVCISRSAFLEALG
+629 VDGRIEKSAFLDALG
-644 IMTRLRTPVDQL
+644 LMTKLRTPVDRL
-656 FDNVEILTH
+656 FDEVEILTS

-675 LLQLISSFVLTIA
+675 LLQMISKLVLAVA